1 MDDISIKILDALFDL
16 CDGENY
22 VILDVQDLT
31 CRLPDYTFQPDELD
45 EILETL
51 SAEELVDLKY
61 SDENEICLAMKMKG
75 RSLIKQL
82 RDRLQKVASSVEG
95 SYSSSETQDATVVEA
110 DTVSA
115 GESVHA
121 EIPIRLHR
129 EPSFG
134 YEKRP
139 RPSDAPR
146 PPRPSDKSE
155 EEEEKKMPAEKKLLL
170 FSFLGAAAG
179 AAIINLIWLILFFVL
194 R

>member
-51 SAEELVDLKY
+51 DAEELIDLKY
-61 SDENEICLAMKMKG
+61 CDENEICLAMKMKG

-82 RDRLQKVASSVEG
+82 RDRLQRVVSN
-95 SYSSSETQDATVVEA
+95 VEA
-110 DTVSA
+110 ASESTDAPISSATDDETVPTA
-115 GESVHA
+115 ESVRA
-121 EIPIRLHR
+121 EIPLQLHR

-134 YEKRP
+134 YEKRA
-139 RPSDAPR
+139 RSQDAPR
-146 PPRPSDKSE
+146 PRPIDKADE
-155 EEEEKKMPAEKKLLL
+155 EDEKKMPADKKVLLYA
-170 FSFLGAAAG
+170 FLGAAAG
-179 AAIINLIWLILFFVL
+179 AALVNLIWLILFL
-194 R
+194 ILK